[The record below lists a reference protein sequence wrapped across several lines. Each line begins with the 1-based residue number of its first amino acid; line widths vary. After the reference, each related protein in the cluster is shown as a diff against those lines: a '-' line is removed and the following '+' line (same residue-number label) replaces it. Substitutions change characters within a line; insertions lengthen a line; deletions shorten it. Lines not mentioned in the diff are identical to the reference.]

1 MLIFSSLRKGGKGGA
16 FLPSLSKR
24 RGEPVG
30 RWMSAALDGVLGNM
44 TLFIQV
50 YLCGLY
56 LPNKYNNGG
65 TAAEKGET
73 WAGGRGRNPS
83 SKGARCSRLGS
94 AGGNFGWLAL
104 FSKFSLTLGKVLS
117 WALRTKMGMEWAADT
132 HRPGTHTRV
141 MVHRAG
147 CW

>member
-30 RWMSAALDGVLGNM
+30 RWMSAAPDGVLGNM
-44 TLFIQV
+44 TPFIQV

-65 TAAEKGET
+65 TAAEEGET
-73 WAGGRGRNPS
+73 GLWGGGEIRHPREQGS
-83 SKGARCSRLGS
+83 LG
-94 AGGNFGWLAL
+94 LAL
-104 FSKFSLTLGKVLS
+104 QTELWVVCSLLQMLANS
-117 WALRTKMGMEWAADT
+117 WQGSLPGLRTKMGMEWAADT
-132 HRPGTHTRV
+132 HRPGMHMRV

>member
-65 TAAEKGET
+65 TAAEKGGT
-73 WAGGRGRNPS
+73 WAGGRGEIRHPREQ
-83 SKGARCSRLGS
+83 GALGL
-94 AGGNFGWLAL
+94 ARQAVTGWFTL

-132 HRPGTHTRV
+132 HRPGMHS
-141 MVHRAG
+141 G
-147 CW
+147 